1 MKLSLPKGS
10 FYVTLLQFSD
20 EVIIFLWQRK
30 FSFNLL
36 DKIESIIII
45 FIFDLIFSAWLSKT
59 LEVKGTFLYVLN
71 SQCICVT
78 NICWLM
84 SFKGDEA
91 TCTHFKVSSQK
102 FGLLNWKNNK
112 ENVLQAIQVFFLQMN
127 KLKTFSTSVCY
138 ILAIGTSAVWRPTL
152 ENVSFSHKKNVLY
165 LHISVYVQES
175 VYIFISN
182 LQTLLYEFLGK
193 LSCGWIWR
201 YCLINTRSL
210 KKVIK
215 QRSPWKNVKGWGS
228 WI

>member
-1 MKLSLPKGS
+1 MIWYFQPDYQKLWRLKVH
-10 FYVTLLQFSD
+10 FYMFLIHNVYVLQ
-20 EVIIFLWQRK
+20 IFVGLC
-30 FSFNLL
+30 
-36 DKIESIIII
+36 
-45 FIFDLIFSAWLSKT
+45 LSK
-59 LEVKGTFLYVLN
+59 
-71 SQCICVT
+71 VT
-78 NICWLM
+78 KQPVHILRYQAKSLDCWTGKITKKM
-84 SFKGDEA
+84 FFKL
-91 TCTHFKVSSQK
+91 FR
-102 FGLLNWKNNK
+102 
-112 ENVLQAIQVFFLQMN
+112 FFLQMN